1 MAKDSE
7 IMKALIIAIAFLNFA
22 FSLDAQ
28 NAEGWVLKKE
38 QDGIRIYSRPSRLTK
53 FVEIRVETDIIG
65 NITQLASILL
75 AVENYPQ
82 WAYSTKIAS
91 IIKKTGPN
99 DLIYYS
105 EINVPWPSTNR
116 DFYAHCKMVTNTTN
130 HSFKMTATGLKDYL
144 PVKNN
149 IVRVPL
155 SIGTWEAS
163 AISNKLVHVVYTL
176 DFDPG
181 GSVPAWL
188 LDLFCTKGPLE
199 TFANLKKKMELLNK

>member
-1 MAKDSE
+1 
-7 IMKALIIAIAFLNFA
+7 MKALILSIAFLNFG
-22 FSLDAQ
+22 FSLTGQEAWD
-28 NAEGWVLKKE
+28 LKKE
-38 QDGIRIYSRPSRLTK
+38 EDGIKIYSRPSRLTK
-53 FVEIRVETDIIG
+53 FEEIKVETDFTG
-65 NITQLASILL
+65 NINQLASILL
-75 AVENYPQ
+75 AVDKYAQ
-82 WAYSTKIAS
+82 WAYATKSSI

-116 DFYAHCKMVTNTTN
+116 DFYAHCKMVTNPAN
-130 HSFKMTATGLKDYL
+130 RSFKMTATGLKDYL

-155 SIGTWEAS
+155 SIGTWEATT
-163 AISNKLVHVVYTL
+163 ISNKIIHVVYIL
-176 DFDPG
+176 EFDPG

-188 LDLFCTKGPLE
+188 LELFSTKGPLE